1 MKTEETKRRGV
12 LGLLGLAGT
21 AAAAGPAQAFNQD
34 GGRGNLPSRPE
45 TEAEK
50 RRPRYRETEHV
61 QAFYRTNRD

>member
-21 AAAAGPAQAFNQD
+21 AAAATSAQAFNID
-34 GGRGNLPSRPE
+34 GGRDGQPSRPE

-50 RRPRYRETEHV
+50 RKPRYRETEHV
-61 QAFYRTNRD
+61 QAFYRTNRG